1 MQCVSGGPAGPAAE
15 RGQQLLRGGCRAG
28 PAGPAGPAGAGLGAG
43 AGELPSQLRLPAPP
57 RRLRPGPG
65 RGRGHH
71 RQLLLHSGHRHQA
84 VPPHNTDT
92 GAEEEVEIVSELV

>member
-1 MQCVSGGPAGPAAE
+1 MAVSGGPAGPATE
-15 RGQQLLRGGCRAG
+15 RGQQLLRGGGRAG
-28 PAGPAGPAGAGLGAG
+28 PAGAAGAGLGAG

-71 RQLLLHSGHRHQA
+71 RQLLLHSGHRA
-84 VPPHNTDT
+84 AGAHNTDT
-92 GAEEEVEIVSELV
+92 GAEEEVEIVSEFV